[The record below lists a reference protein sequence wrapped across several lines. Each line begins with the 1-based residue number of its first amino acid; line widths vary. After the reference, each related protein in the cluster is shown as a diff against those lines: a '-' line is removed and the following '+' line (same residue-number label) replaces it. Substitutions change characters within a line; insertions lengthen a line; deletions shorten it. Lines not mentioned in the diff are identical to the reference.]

1 MLHKQICA
9 CGPYDKKLLLFVVK
23 NSQVTERLRI
33 SMRRIWKQKITAIG
47 LAVMMA
53 VTLVA
58 GFIGAPITARAEEGT
73 VIKLHYNRPD
83 GDYAPWRVWFWEA
96 GAEGGDYYFE
106 ETDGEQIATLNVS
119 PGVTSVGFIVRTED
133 WTKDVDKDQF
143 IDIPEV
149 ISGTVH
155 IYVEAG
161 VEGFTKEYGDDVVKG
176 IKLTKAVYGGDGTV
190 AVEATA
196 PVEEPEKAF
205 TINGSEGKVNIAGVE
220 EAGNTYTLTL
230 EKELDPFGS
239 YTITYD
245 GNDYKVNMPNV
256 FSTDSFE
263 AEYTYTG
270 NDLGAVWTP
279 EKTVFRVWAPLA
291 DQVRVN
297 LYESGDASVND
308 VIEHLDMTKDVNGTW
323 VLEVEGDRNGVYY
336 TYTTVTGDEAREACD
351 PYARTTGVNGDRAM
365 VIDLDSTDPA
375 GWEND
380 VNPHAGEKI
389 TDAVIYELHM
399 RDFSAD
405 ASSGIENV
413 GKYLQ
418 FTEKGTKTAG
428 GAVTGIDYLKELGI
442 THVHILPMYD
452 FGSVDEAA
460 GGYNWGYDPKNYNVP
475 EGSYSTDPY
484 NGAVRVAEVKQM
496 VQSLHNEG
504 ISVVMDVVYNHVQS
518 GEDFCF
524 NKLEPGYFSRIN
536 ENGSYSNGSGCGNDT
551 ASERSMVRKYIV
563 DSVCYWA
570 DEYHMDGFRFD
581 LVGLLDVDTVNAIVE
596 EVHKTHP
603 DVIFYGEGWTM
614 NTNVTKTNVV
624 MATQTNS
631 AQTPGFAY
639 FNDKIRDGLK
649 GGVFNDMETGY
660 ISGGSGGSF
669 EVAKAFTA
677 DSAWCKSPA
686 QTINYASCH
695 DNLTLFDKLQKSRA
709 DASREDLIR
718 MNNLAAAIYMT
729 SQGVP
734 FMQAG
739 EEMLRTKVN
748 ADGSFNS
755 NSYNSG
761 DEVNSI
767 KWSDLEK
774 EEYQQVLEYYK
785 GLIAFRKEHGVL
797 RLDDAQA
804 VQEHVSRVE
813 SVPQNVLAFYL
824 TGGVENE
831 TAEEMFVVFN
841 ANPEAAEVTL
851 PAGGWSV
858 YINGEKAG
866 TQALEGVSGKVSV
879 APISAMVLI
888 QDDSVPVVEQP
899 ASAEDGQDENAPTV
913 SEPTE
918 KESVNIVLIGVVC
931 AVVLAVVGAVLIV
944 LGKGKRNK
952 K

>member
-1 MLHKQICA
+1 M
-9 CGPYDKKLLLFVVK
+9 KKAWK
-23 NSQVTERLRI
+23 RRL
-33 SMRRIWKQKITAIG
+33 TGLG
-47 LAVMMA
+47 LALMMA
-53 VTLVA
+53 VTFVF
-58 GFIGAPITARAEEGT
+58 GFMSVPATVRADEGA

-83 GDYAPWRVWFWEA
+83 GDYAPWRVWFWED

-106 ETDGEQIATLNVS
+106 ETDGEQVATLNVS
-119 PGVTSVGFIVRTED
+119 PGVTRVGFIVRTED
-133 WTKDVDKDQF
+133 WSKDVDKDQF
-143 IDIPEV
+143 IEIPEV

-155 IYVEAG
+155 IYVESG

-176 IKLTKAVYGGDGTV
+176 IKLTSAVYGGDGTV
-190 AVEATA
+190 TVGLTA
-196 PVEEPEKAF
+196 PVEQPETAF
-205 TINGSEGKVNIAGVE
+205 VITGSEGEMGIAGVE
-220 EAGNTYTLTL
+220 GVDNTYTLTL
-230 EKELDPFGS
+230 ETEPDPFGN
-239 YTITYD
+239 YTITFD

-270 NDLGAVWTP
+270 DDLGAVWTP
-279 EKTVFRVWAPLA
+279 EKTTFRVWAPMA
-291 DQVRVN
+291 DEVYVN
-297 LYESGDASVND
+297 LYESGDVAAQDLLES
-308 VIEHLDMTKDVNGTW
+308 LAMTQDVNGTW
-323 VLEVEGDRNGVYY
+323 VLEAEGDRNGVYY
-336 TYTTVTGDEAREACD
+336 TYRTVTGGQEAEACD

-365 VIDLDSTDPA
+365 VINLDSTDPE

-380 VNPHAGEKI
+380 SNPHAGEKI
-389 TDAVIYELHM
+389 TDAIIYELHM

-405 ASSGIENV
+405 ESSGIQNV

-428 GAVTGIDYLKELGI
+428 GVTTGIDYLKELGI
-442 THVHILPMYD
+442 THLHILPMYD
-452 FGSVDEAA
+452 FGSVDET
-460 GGYNWGYDPKNYNVP
+460 GSGYNWGYDPKNYNVP

-484 NGAVRVAEVKQM
+484 NGAVRVTEAKQM
-496 VQSLHNEG
+496 VQALHNEG

-524 NKLEPGYFSRIN
+524 NKLVPGYFSRIN

-570 DEYHMDGFRFD
+570 DEYHIDGFRFD
-581 LVGLLDVDTVNAIVE
+581 LVGLLDVDTVNEIVE

-614 NTNVTKTNVV
+614 STNVTKPGVT
-624 MATQTNS
+624 MATQVNS
-631 AQTPGFAY
+631 AETPGFAY

-649 GGVFNDMETGY
+649 GGVFNETETGY
-660 ISGGSGGSF
+660 ISGSSGGSY
-669 EVAKAFTA
+669 EVSRAFTGN
-677 DSAWCKSPA
+677 SSWCSSPA

-695 DNLTLFDKLQKSRA
+695 DNLTMFDRLQKSRS

-734 FMQAG
+734 FLQAG
-739 EEMLRTKVN
+739 EEMLRTKTN

-767 KWSDLEK
+767 KWSDLEQ
-774 EEYQQVLEYYK
+774 EEYQQVLDYYK
-785 GLIAFRKEHGVL
+785 GLIAFRKAHSVL
-797 RLDDAQA
+797 RLDNAQA
-804 VQEHVSRVE
+804 VEEHVSQV
-813 SVPQNVLAFYL
+813 SDVPQNVLAFDL
-824 TGGVENE
+824 TGGMEGE
-831 TAEEMFVVFN
+831 TAEEMFVIFN
-841 ANPEAAEVTL
+841 ANPEAVEVNL

-866 TQALEGVSGKVSV
+866 TEPLEGVSGKVSV

-888 QDDSVPVVEQP
+888 RDDSVPAAEQP
-899 ASAEDGQDENAPTV
+899 DAAEETAADENNAAP
-913 SEPTE
+913 EQ
-918 KESVNIVLIGVVC
+918 KEGVNVVLIGVAC
-931 AVVLAVVGAVLIV
+931 AVILAVVGGVLIV
-944 LGKGKRNK
+944 VGKGKNKNK